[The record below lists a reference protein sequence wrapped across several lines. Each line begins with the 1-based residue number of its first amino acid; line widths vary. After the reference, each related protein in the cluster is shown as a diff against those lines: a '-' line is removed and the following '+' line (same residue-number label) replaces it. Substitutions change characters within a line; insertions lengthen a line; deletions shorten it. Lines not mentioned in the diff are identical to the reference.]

1 MGASQ
6 GSKSRPV
13 TPAKRKGP
21 KGPHD
26 KSLSPHGHT
35 SRFLYLM
42 LKQVNLKQIDWQ
54 EVADGTGL
62 STGRSAKS
70 RFTRFQKHVE
80 SEIMGDAMQI
90 KREQERE
97 NVLDMPGSVNNAGL
111 DQSGL
116 ERVLAE
122 ETDSDADLYGDSD
135 FEVDS
140 KKKIKLEDSIG
151 SSQRHRRSSSV
162 VSVCG
167 GGGLASGTSRASAS
181 IKSELD
187 THCQTAWPLIKKESD
202 FVRPS
207 NQFTGAGV
215 ENMAMA
221 KVEREMD
228 GSSHRM
234 PLSVVFQRQDQNYRT
249 LSAAFASP
257 KSQFSLTRPPTG
269 QHGNLVRSI
278 SNSAEDPVCID

>member
-13 TPAKRKGP
+13 TPAKRKGL

-42 LKQVNLKQIDWQ
+42 LKQLDLKQIDWQ

-70 RFTRFQKHVE
+70 RFTRFQKHIE

-97 NVLDMPGSVNNAGL
+97 NPFGMSGPVDNVGSNRSA
-111 DQSGL
+111 L
-116 ERVLAE
+116 ERAPAE
-122 ETDSDADLYGDSD
+122 EADSDADLYGDSD
-135 FEVDS
+135 FEMDS
-140 KKKIKLEDSIG
+140 KKKIKLEDNI
-151 SSQRHRRSSSV
+151 SSSRRNRRSSSV

-167 GGGLASGTSRASAS
+167 GLINDTSGATST

-187 THCQTAWPLIKKESD
+187 TRCPIAWPLIKEESD
-202 FVRPS
+202 SVGSS
-207 NQFTGAGV
+207 NRLTSAGA

-221 KVEREMD
+221 RVEKD
-228 GSSHRM
+228 TDSSSHRM
-234 PLSVVFQRQDQNYRT
+234 PLSVIFQRQDQNYRT

-257 KSQFSLTRPPTG
+257 KSRLSQTRSPTG
-269 QHGNLVRSI
+269 QHRDLVRST
-278 SNSAEDPVCID
+278 SNSVEDPVCID